1 MEARRLPVGTAE
13 QLALAENLADMT
25 LALTSHRET
34 DQILEE
40 VLHQATHLVVCD
52 GAHIAL
58 LEDQELVVVHW
69 RGYKGDAGLLAS
81 LRQPLAQL
89 PAESTALTRNQPMV
103 IGDTRDHTKRLS
115 LATAWVRSVLIMPLF
130 VRERPLGVLRL
141 DAGRPHHFG
150 RADAARLRSLVNA
163 ANIAL
168 ENAELLQTANRR
180 AVELDVI
187 RELGLLM
194 SASLETSQVLQAVLQ
209 AVFTLLPTL
218 RNAHLF
224 TYRDDVLEF
233 GAARW
238 QDGRE
243 DLVAMPRQGGLTYSV
258 ARSGRMIAVA
268 DMQDHPLYRDTPPD
282 WSGRILGLP
291 LVSDGRVVGVM
302 SVSGAEARPWSEK
315 EIRTLEL
322 VAAQGA
328 IAIRNA
334 DLYEQAQQQLV
345 ERQRAEE
352 AYDTVV
358 NSSPAGFLLVQEEG
372 IVFVNPTL
380 AELLDRAPAEL
391 LAMRPP
397 ELLRLC
403 IHPDDRRAVLRLFR
417 ENFGAAGGVDR
428 QEVRLLR
435 AGGSERYVVAY
446 VAPTHYRGRP
456 AVQVVVVDMTE
467 RRRVAERLRQLSQ
480 AVEQSPVSILITDA
494 QGAIEYVNPR
504 FTVVSG
510 YSYEEAAGKTPR
522 ILKSGVQPPAFYERL
537 WKTITSG
544 REWRGELCNR
554 RKDGQ
559 LYWESASIS
568 PITNENGQITHF
580 LAVKEDITEQKAAQE
595 ALRASQQLLES
606 TFNSLQDAVLIVD
619 SASEH
624 IIDCNPAFTS
634 VFGYG
639 REEALGMPTTS
650 LHATGAAARV
660 YEQRVRQAAAG
671 QGFLHRFET
680 QMRRR
685 DGSHFPG
692 EISTAPLSDAGGKQ
706 TGWVTVVRDISERQQ
721 QEAIIRRRNLGL
733 EFITA
738 ITSAINRPT
747 TLEKVLQVALEEV
760 VQRLRVDG
768 AEVLLAAGG
777 GRMVQAARRSLDPA
791 VSAVPAGSA
800 RWEGLRRPL
809 LIRDLAANADNPRCA
824 AAYQAGYR
832 AVLAVPLL
840 SQDALR
846 GVLLLYGRQ
855 QRAIAAEMEQVLLVA
870 GAQLAAAVERARLF
884 EAERAQRLHME
895 ALQSASATINSSL
908 DLQVV
913 LEQLLI
919 VLGKVVPYDSASVVL
934 RDGEEWRVFAG
945 HGLPPGIVGVWTFP
959 EDDPLTRIMADT
971 GGSLVLPDAREQM
984 GFRTANGLIKVRG
997 WMGVPLIVRDRM
1009 IGYLTLDSHEVN
1021 AYSANDAAYALS
1033 FAQQA
1038 ATAVENARL
1047 HADLRAQLD
1056 ALAAAQARMLQSE
1069 KLAAI
1074 GELVAGA
1081 AHELNNPLGAVM
1093 LYAQLLQHKGVT
1105 PEMQR
1110 DLDRIVEQAQRA
1122 SNIVQSLL
1130 DFARQRSP
1138 VRKPV
1143 QVDEVI
1149 RSSLALIRY
1158 ELNTHNVLA
1167 ELELAPDLPVTMA
1180 DPHQLQQVIVN
1191 LISNAYQAMSS
1202 AYGGGLLTIT
1212 ASYGPSTYGEQP
1224 GREQVLHIAVADNGP
1239 GIPPELLRRVFDPFF
1254 TTKEPGDGTG
1264 LGLSVCHGIVSEH
1277 GGHIWAESTPGEGS
1291 IVHVELPVV
1300 RPEEAA
1306 FDDAYLQP
1314 APVQPSRLLIVDDEP
1329 TVRETLARVLEDQG
1343 YEVRTAGDGAAALE
1357 QVRRQPFDLILCDIR
1372 MPGTSGPAFY
1382 EAVLN
1387 ENPALAA
1394 RILFSTGDV
1403 VSPATR
1409 RFLDDHA
1416 VPVLAKPFTVE
1427 MLLDEVESRL
1437 GIKAA

>member
-1 MEARRLPVGTAE
+1 MPVGMAE
-13 QLALAENLADMT
+13 QLALAEKLADMT

-34 DQILEE
+34 DQILQE
-40 VLHQATHLVVCD
+40 VLRQATRLVACD

-58 LEDQELVVVHW
+58 LEDHELTVVHW
-69 RGYKGDAGLLAS
+69 YGYKGNASQLAG
-81 LRQPLAQL
+81 LRQPLDQL
-89 PAESTALTRNQPMV
+89 PAEATALTRNQPMV
-103 IGDTRDHTKRLS
+103 VGDTRDHTKRLF
-115 LATAWVRSVLIMPLF
+115 LATAWVRSVLIMPLL

-141 DAGRPHHFG
+141 DARRAHHFG
-150 RADAARLRSLVNA
+150 RADTARLRPMVNA

-168 ENAELLQTANRR
+168 ENAELLQTANQR

-187 RELGLLM
+187 RKLGLTM
-194 SASLETSQVLQAVLQ
+194 SASLESRQVLQAVLK
-209 AVFTLLPTL
+209 AVFTLLPEL

-224 TYRDDVLEF
+224 VYRDDVLEF

-238 QDGRE
+238 KDGRE
-243 DLVAMPRQGGLTYSV
+243 ELVAMPRQDGLTYTV

-268 DMQDHPLYRDTPPD
+268 DMHDHPLFRERPPE
-282 WSGRILGLP
+282 WSGRILGMP
-291 LVSDGRVVGVM
+291 LVSEGRVVGVIN
-302 SVSGAEARPWSEK
+302 VSGAEPGPWSERA
-315 EIRTLEL
+315 IRTLEL
-322 VAAQGA
+322 VAAQAA

-334 DLYEQAQQQLV
+334 HLYEQVQQQLV
-345 ERQRAEE
+345 ERRQAEE

-358 NSSPAGFLLVQEEG
+358 NNSPVGFLLFQKEG
-372 IVFVNPTL
+372 IIFVNPTL
-380 AELLDRAPAEL
+380 AELLDRRPAEL
-391 LAMRPP
+391 MDRSPG

-403 IHPDDRRAVLRLFR
+403 IHPGDRRAVLRLIR
-417 ENFGAAGGVDR
+417 EKYGAQSGVAR

-435 AGGSERYVVAY
+435 PDGSERYVVAY
-446 VAPTHYRGRP
+446 IASTHYRGQP
-456 AVQVVVVDMTE
+456 AVQAVAVDMTE
-467 RRRVAERLRQLSQ
+467 RRKVAERLRQLSQ
-480 AVEQSPVSILITDA
+480 AVEQSPVSIIITDA
-494 QGAIEYVNPR
+494 QGAIEYVNRR

-510 YSYEEAAGKTPR
+510 YSYEEATGNNPR
-522 ILKSGVQPPAFYERL
+522 MLKSGVQSPEFYKSMWE
-537 WKTITSG
+537 TITSG
-544 REWRGELCNR
+544 RMWRGELCNR

-568 PITNENGQITHF
+568 PIIDDQGQITHF

-606 TFNSLQDAVLIVD
+606 TVNSLQDAVFTVD

-624 IIDCNPAFTS
+624 IIGCNPAFS
-634 VFGYG
+634 NVFGYS
-639 REEALGMPTTS
+639 RDEALGMSTAA
-650 LHATGAAARV
+650 LHATASSAAA
-660 YEQRVRQAAAG
+660 YEERLRQAAAG
-671 QGFLHRFET
+671 RGFLQRYET

-685 DGSHFPG
+685 DGTLFPG
-692 EISTAPLSDAGGKQ
+692 EISTAPLSDAAGRQ
-706 TGWVTVVRDISERQQ
+706 TGWVSVVRDISERKQ

-747 TLEKVLQVALEEV
+747 TLEKVLQVALDEV

-768 AEVLLAAGG
+768 AEVLLATED
-777 GRMVQAARRSLDPA
+777 GRMVQAAHRGLDNL
-791 VSAVPAGSA
+791 VSAVPAESA
-800 RWEGLRRPL
+800 GWPALRRPL
-809 LIRDLAANADNPRCA
+809 FLRELAADDPNPRIA
-824 AAYQAGYR
+824 AARAAGYQV
-832 AVLAVPLL
+832 VLAVPLL
-840 SQDALR
+840 SQDNLR
-846 GVLLLYGRQ
+846 GLLLLYGRR
-855 QRAIAAEMEQVLLVA
+855 QRTIAAEMEQVLLVA

-919 VLGKVVPYDSASVVL
+919 ALGKVVPYDTASVIL
-934 RDGEEWRVFAG
+934 RDDDAWRVFAG
-945 HGLPPGIVGVWTFP
+945 HGLPEGIVGNWTFP
-959 EDDPLTRIMADT
+959 EDDPLIAMMT
-971 GGSLVLPDAREQM
+971 GTGEPVILADAREQM
-984 GFRTANGLIKVRG
+984 GFRLANGPIKVRG
-997 WMGVPLIVRDRM
+997 WMGVPLMIRERM

-1021 AYSANDAAYALS
+1021 AYSAKDAAYALS

-1047 HADLRAQLD
+1047 HADLRAQL
-1056 ALAAAQARMLQSE
+1056 AAVEAAQARMLQSE

-1074 GELVAGA
+1074 GELVSGV

-1093 LYAQLLQHKGVT
+1093 LYAQLLQHKSGT
-1105 PEMQR
+1105 PEIQR

-1130 DFARQRSP
+1130 EFARQRSP

-1167 ELELAPDLPVTMA
+1167 ELDLEPDLPVTMA
-1180 DPHQLQQVIVN
+1180 DPHQLQQVFVN

-1202 AYGGGLLTIT
+1202 AYGGGLLTVS
-1212 ASYGPSTYGEQP
+1212 ASYGPSIYGEHP
-1224 GREQVLHIAVADNGP
+1224 GGQDVLHITVADNGP

-1277 GGHIWAESTPGEGS
+1277 GGHIWAESELGKGS
-1291 IVHVELPVV
+1291 TVHVELPVV
-1300 RPEEAA
+1300 PP
-1306 FDDAYLQP
+1306 DDSMTDARYLPPAPAQP
-1314 APVQPSRLLIVDDEP
+1314 ARLLIVDDEP

-1357 QVRRQPFDLILCDIR
+1357 QVRRHTFDLILCDIR
-1372 MPGTSGPAFY
+1372 MPGISGPAFY
-1382 EAVLN
+1382 E
-1387 ENPALAA
+1387 EALHQDANLA
-1394 RILFSTGDV
+1394 SRILFSTGDV

-1409 RFLDDHA
+1409 HFLDTHD

-1437 GIKAA
+1437 ELHKKKA